1 MLWSSEKLKTILGL
15 TLILLV
21 VNTYQ
26 ETSAADL
33 NNEELKNIVNQM
45 IAKALTV
52 EKIKF
57 EAKIDNLENEVES
70 LKNQNEIYQKEINK
84 TKISLDNYLHALAEF
99 KFLSDN
105 NTKLIIDGKKDINK
119 SMESLKQEVIQ
130 IGKTLQDLD
139 EQKSVG
145 TSCAAIAESGSVKSG
160 IFLLDTDGDGKN
172 APFKVKL
179 LYDISNLSP
188 SNGA

>member
-1 MLWSSEKLKTILGL
+1 MLWSRERLKTILGL
-15 TLILLV
+15 SLILFV
-21 VNTYQ
+21 V
-26 ETSAADL
+26 TSVADL
-33 NNEELKNIVNQM
+33 NNEELTNIVNQM
-45 IAKALTV
+45 IAKALNV

-130 IGKTLQDLD
+130 IGKTVQDLD
-139 EQKSVG
+139 EKKSVG
-145 TSCAAIAESGSVKSG
+145 TSCAAIAESGNVKSG

-179 LYDISNLSP
+179 FL
-188 SNGA
+188 

>member
-33 NNEELKNIVNQM
+33 DNEELTNIVNQM

-119 SMESLKQEVIQ
+119 SMEFLKQEMDK
-130 IGKTLQDLD
+130 IGKTVQDLD
-139 EQKSVG
+139 DQKSVG
-145 TSCAAIAESGSVKSG
+145 TSCAAIAESGNAKSG

-172 APFKVKL
+172 PPFKVKL
-179 LYDISNLSP
+179 FL
-188 SNGA
+188 